1 MASPQS
7 SSQSF
12 SIRPTAKFVLFAYA
26 VVGSLTAVASLL
38 AYRGQA
44 RPAYFYA
51 ILAAGLIGLI
61 WVAARH
67 VRLQMTRL
75 TLENSSL
82 KFQDGLISKST
93 RMLNLAKV
101 QDVRVDQG
109 LTDRLLGIGT
119 LTLETAG
126 ESGRLVMPN
135 VDAPHQIAHRIL
147 TLAER
152 AIGSTGPLPRA

>member
-7 SSQSF
+7 SHPSF

-26 VVGSLTAVASLL
+26 LVGLLTAAASFI

-44 RPAYFYA
+44 RTAYFYA
-51 ILAAGLIGLI
+51 IFGAGLAGLI

-75 TLENSSL
+75 TLENASL
-82 KFQDGLISKST
+82 KFEDGFVSKST

-101 QDVRVDQG
+101 QDVRVNQG

-119 LTLETAG
+119 VTLETAG
-126 ESGRLVMPN
+126 ETGRLVMPN
-135 VDAPHQIAHRIL
+135 VDAPHEIAHRIL